1 MKRDTDTTGLHQKSV
16 AEDYNASHQPVVEG
30 SFAPFQ
36 EGSIALV
43 EHSEVPVVSKEARVV
58 EEVSVNKEVKEH
70 NEKVKDSVRKTEI
83 DVEKLNQ
90 GELSNDDDDP
100 IK

>member
-1 MKRDTDTTGLHQKSV
+1 MRPDTDRTGLPPESV
-16 AEDYNASHQPVVEG
+16 AEDHNASHNLLYEG

-36 EGSIALV
+36 EGSIELV

-58 EEVSVNKEVKEH
+58 EEVSINKEVKEH

-83 DVEKLNQ
+83 DVEKLNE